1 MRINF
6 CFTHLVYWD
15 MLREYLFTEWLIQ
28 EGLRVLDVN
37 GYFKSD
43 DKFAAFKVA
52 RAVSET
58 MATVGLKHHACNPQE
73 KSIMV
78 MCIGTDRST
87 GDSLGPLVG
96 DMLSKWKLPNVH
108 VYGTLDNPVHARNL
122 EETLGKAAFQA
133 PYSFN
138 IAIDASLGVLDH
150 VGCISVGMGPI
161 KPGAGLKKDLP
172 AVGDMHVTGIVN
184 TGGFMDFL
192 VLQSTR
198 LSLVMR
204 MADVIARGMHMAF
217 NEYRTI
223 HDRNGLTLTK
233 LN

>member
-1 MRINF
+1 MVCRK
-6 CFTHLVYWD
+6 
-15 MLREYLFTEWLIQ
+15 
-28 EGLRVLDVN
+28 LRVGLDSK

-43 DKFAAFKVA
+43 DKFAAFKVS

-58 MATVGLKHHACNPQE
+58 MTAAGLKHKDPDHERPIA
-73 KSIMV
+73 V

-96 DMLSKWKLPNVH
+96 DMLNKWKLPGVH
-108 VYGTLDNPVHARNL
+108 IFGTLDEPVHAKNL
-122 EETLGKAAFQA
+122 EDVMTDVSCHLPYAFML
-133 PYSFN
+133 
-138 IAIDASLGVLDH
+138 AIDASLGILEH
-150 VGCISVGMGPI
+150 VGCIAVGHGPL
-161 KPGAGLKKDLP
+161 KPGAGLKKELP
-172 AVGDMHVTGIVN
+172 PVGDMHITGVVN

-198 LSLVMR
+198 LSIVMR

-217 NEYRTI
+217 NEFITLPI
-223 HDRNGLTLTK
+223 RNDLSLTK